1 MARLGRSAIA
11 FRDRDRAATAMTATD
26 SGHRAERPFASLLA
40 ALADPARRERAA
52 AVVLLGYVAVWT
64 LYAVISKASQDIHP
78 DMSEQFAWGR
88 ELAWG
93 YAKHPPLAAL
103 MVRAWFTLF
112 PAADWSYDLLAV
124 ATAALALWIA
134 WRISGRFLDGE
145 KRVVGLALLT
155 LVPFF
160 NFHALKFNQNTLL
173 MPLWAATTLWF
184 LRSFETRRVL
194 DAALAG
200 AFAAAAMYGKYWSV
214 FLVAGLGIAAL
225 ADPRRGSYFRSPA
238 PWVTTAV
245 GALALAPHLA
255 WLVANDFA
263 PFSYAAATHQAT
275 SMAGV
280 LLSALG
286 YLAGSIGYVAI
297 PVGIVLV
304 AMRPSRAAIADMLWP
319 TAPERRLAAM
329 VFWATLLVPILVA
342 LPARFHLTSLWTMSA
357 WTLLPVVLL
366 SSALNAIRQRHA
378 VRVVALAAVVPL
390 LALAAAPSVAIVV
403 HRRGG
408 VPAAVHS
415 SLLAAPVE
423 RLWRETSEQPLRLLS
438 DCDDLGYGVAFYLP
452 SRPLVVKAVDGIP
465 PPGTDERIARDG
477 IVLVVPARPSVCLTL
492 ANARAARGPAGK
504 RLEVEVARGFLGT
517 AGQPARYLIVA
528 IPPRT

>member
-1 MARLGRSAIA
+1 
-11 FRDRDRAATAMTATD
+11 MTATD
-26 SGHRAERPFASLLA
+26 SGHRAEKPFASLLA
-40 ALADPARRERAA
+40 ALADPARRERTAA
-52 AVVLLGYVAVWT
+52 AVLLGYVAAWT
-64 LYAVISKASQDIHP
+64 LYAVISKASQDIHA
-78 DMSEQFAWGR
+78 DMSEQFAFGR

-93 YAKHPPLAAL
+93 YAKHPPLAPL
-103 MVRAWFTLF
+103 VVRAWFTLL

-238 PWVTTAV
+238 PWVTAAV

-263 PFSYAAATHQAT
+263 PLSYAAATHTAT

-286 YLAGSIGYVAI
+286 YLAGSIGYVAVL
-297 PVGIVLV
+297 VGIVLV
-304 AMRPSRAAIADMLWP
+304 AMHPSRVAIADMLWP
-319 TAPERRLAAM
+319 TAPERRLAAIA
-329 VFWATLLVPILVA
+329 FWATLLVPILVA
-342 LPARFHLTSLWTMSA
+342 LPVRFHLTSLWTMSA

-366 SSALNAIRQRHA
+366 SSALVAISHRHA
-378 VRVVALAAVVPL
+378 VRVVALAAVFPL
-390 LALAAAPSVAIVV
+390 LALAAAPAIAIVV
-403 HRRGG
+403 HRKGG
-408 VPAAVHS
+408 MPAAAHS

-423 RLWRETSEQPLRLLS
+423 RLWRETSERPLRLLS
-438 DCDDLGYGVAFYLP
+438 GCDDLGYGVAFYLP
-452 SRPLVVKAVDGIP
+452 SPPLVVNAVDGIR
-465 PPGTDERIARDG
+465 PPGLDERIARDG
-477 IVLVVPARPSVCLTL
+477 IVLVVPARPSDCLTL
-492 ANARAARGPAGK
+492 ANARAAQGPPGK
-504 RLEVEVARGFLGT
+504 RTEVEVARSFLGT
-517 AGQPARYLIVA
+517 VGQPARYLIVA